1 MSYLESGTHTAQLS
15 VSAKP
20 RRFGTPT
27 VPSLRASAARTGVAA
42 VPGVKVAAARVL
54 FGAILGLGI
63 VVCGLNAH
71 AASDT
76 SSPAP
81 PDRQWMKTSADL
93 IRDGK
98 VPDALARLREV
109 NQPES
114 ADWHNLMG
122 YAFRKQTPPDLE
134 RSEFH
139 YTSALRIKADHRGAL
154 EYYGELLLMKNDL
167 TGAEAMLQRL
177 SRACIFGCGE
187 HRDLKEAIERYRK
200 GK

>member
-1 MSYLESGTHTAQLS
+1 LRTADA
-15 VSAKP
+15 VVEGAK
-20 RRFGTPT
+20 
-27 VPSLRASAARTGVAA
+27 VVAT
-42 VPGVKVAAARVL
+42 RVL
-54 FGAILGLGI
+54 LGVLLGLGTG
-63 VVCGLNAH
+63 VSGYDAR

-76 SSPAP
+76 SSVAP

-98 VPDALARLREV
+98 VSDALARLREV
-109 NQPES
+109 NQPDS

-139 YTSALRIKADHRGAL
+139 YASALRIKADHRGAL

-167 TGAEAMLQRL
+167 AGAEGMLQRL
-177 SRACIFGCGE
+177 SKACFFGCGE